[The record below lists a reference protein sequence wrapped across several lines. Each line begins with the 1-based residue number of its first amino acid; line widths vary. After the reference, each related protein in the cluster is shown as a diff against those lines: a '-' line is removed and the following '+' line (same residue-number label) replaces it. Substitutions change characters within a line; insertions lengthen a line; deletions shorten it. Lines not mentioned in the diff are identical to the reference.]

1 MYGYFGATLIQA
13 GLLAVAIL
21 AFGQITG
28 RWIESALFFVSVAL
42 VISVWRRNQMY
53 DWLEKRPG
61 TTISNLPGL
70 WVDMTERV
78 VRRERNLIRE
88 RDEAQSVLVNLHKS
102 LSSLD
107 SGLVHLTAEWKI
119 NWWNAAAATLL
130 GLRDGFDKD
139 AVLFNLVRT
148 PELIRY
154 VEEGNFELP
163 ITLPSPITRG
173 RMLEYTACPIRDTGY
188 LLVIRDVTRFTRL
201 ERMRSD
207 FIANVSHELKTP
219 LTVITGYLETI
230 LDNKLVT
237 NQGIRAVEQAVK
249 QADRMN
255 QLLQD
260 LLLLSQLE
268 TTAPDPK
275 LTHIR
280 IRDILEHA
288 VHEANEVKKAL
299 HREQTQIQI
308 GALAERELLG
318 DWNELTSAIN
328 NLVGNAVRYSADG
341 ARIELRFE
349 LRGDQGVLTVK
360 DDGPGILPEHLPRLT
375 ERFYRVDNSHSPA
388 TGGTGLGL
396 AIVKH
401 ILLRHGGGTLEIN
414 SKPGQGSEFL
424 CIFPKERIA
433 MPNTAITD

>member
-219 LTVITGYLETI
+219 LTVITG
-230 LDNKLVT
+230 
-237 NQGIRAVEQAVK
+237 
-249 QADRMN
+249 
-255 QLLQD
+255 
-260 LLLLSQLE
+260 
-268 TTAPDPK
+268 
-275 LTHIR
+275 
-280 IRDILEHA
+280 RD
-288 VHEANEVKKAL
+288 
-299 HREQTQIQI
+299 
-308 GALAERELLG
+308 
-318 DWNELTSAIN
+318 
-328 NLVGNAVRYSADG
+328 
-341 ARIELRFE
+341 
-349 LRGDQGVLTVK
+349 
-360 DDGPGILPEHLPRLT
+360 
-375 ERFYRVDNSHSPA
+375 SH
-388 TGGTGLGL
+388 
-396 AIVKH
+396 V
-401 ILLRHGGGTLEIN
+401 
-414 SKPGQGSEFL
+414 
-424 CIFPKERIA
+424 
-433 MPNTAITD
+433 